1 MVFLNRTETIN
12 GTQSH
17 KKKIKH
23 LKLKF
28 WCYNILSKSLP
39 RWGGVFFRDCGRTF
53 LSNIFRITI
62 IEVNSAFPNLLIVPV
77 WLLLS
82 TYSTCLVLLSLFEI
96 IYLLGEQLSLEKSS
110 FKVVFK
116 SKVEEFNFC
125 RKWNYE
131 TYTFVLTYFWTKKFR
146 FRFWFNWVI
155 LIQLT

>member
-1 MVFLNRTETIN
+1 MVFLNRTETII
-12 GTQSH
+12 GTQSQ

-53 LSNIFRITI
+53 LSNIFRIII

-82 TYSTCLVLLSLFEI
+82 TYSTCLVLLSSFEI
-96 IYLLGEQLSLEKSS
+96 ISLLGKKLSLEKSS
-110 FKVVFK
+110 IKVVFK
-116 SKVEEFNFC
+116 SMVEEFNFC
-125 RKWNYE
+125 HKWNYE
-131 TYTFVLTYFWTKKFR
+131 TYTFILT
-146 FRFWFNWVI
+146 
-155 LIQLT
+155 

>member
-1 MVFLNRTETIN
+1 MVFLNRNETII
-12 GTQSH
+12 GTQSQ

-39 RWGGVFFRDCGRTF
+39 RWGGVFFRDCGRTY
-53 LSNIFRITI
+53 LSNIFRIII

-82 TYSTCLVLLSLFEI
+82 TYSTCLVLLSSFEI
-96 IYLLGEQLSLEKSS
+96 ISLLGEQLSLGKSS
-110 FKVVFK
+110 FKDVFK

-125 RKWNYE
+125 HKWNYE
-131 TYTFVLTYFWTKKFR
+131 TYTFILT
-146 FRFWFNWVI
+146 
-155 LIQLT
+155 